1 MPLLDHFHPPLVDQ
15 RDWHSFHN
23 SWATEIA
30 ADLNTR
36 LPPEYIAEPNVQF
49 HIEIDIAVRDD
60 PAWDG
65 EPGTPATPWQPAAA
79 TMTLPFVLETDV
91 AEVRVYRTIAGREL
105 VAAVEL
111 ASPANKDRPET
122 IAALTTKCAGYLRG
136 GAGVVIVDVVT
147 NKSTN
152 FHNELM
158 AEFGDGAADWDAE
171 LYAVAYRA
179 VGSNGSGT
187 LDVWREELAVGRA
200 LPEMPLWLRGG
211 PFVRLPLEETY
222 TATCRRLRIANP
234 PRATA

>member
-1 MPLLDHFHPPLVDQ
+1 MPLLDHFHPPLVNQ
-15 RDWHSFHN
+15 RDWHSIHN
-23 SWATEIA
+23 AWATEIA

-36 LPPEYIAEPNVQF
+36 LPPEYVAEPNVQF

-65 EPGTPATPWQPAAA
+65 QSGPAASPWQPAAA

-105 VAAVEL
+105 VAAIEL
-111 ASPANKDRPET
+111 ASPANKERPET

-136 GAGVVIVDVVT
+136 GAGVLIVDVVT
-147 NKSTN
+147 NKFAN
-152 FHNELM
+152 FHDELM
-158 AEFGDGAADWDAE
+158 TALDEETDPWAAE

-179 VGSNGSGT
+179 GGSNGHGT
-187 LDVWREELAVGRA
+187 LDVWREELAVGAA

-211 PFVRLPLEETY
+211 PFVPVPLELTY
-222 TATCRRLRIANP
+222 MATCQRFRIANP
-234 PRATA
+234 PRATP

>member
-1 MPLLDHFHPPLVDQ
+1 VDQ

-23 SWATEIA
+23 SWAAEIA

-36 LPPEYIAEPNVQF
+36 LPPEYVAESNVQF
-49 HIEIDIAVRDD
+49 HIEIDVAVRED
-60 PAWDG
+60 PARDG
-65 EPGTPATPWQPAAA
+65 ESGTSPHPWQPVAA

-91 AEVRVYRTIAGREL
+91 AEVRVYRTIAGREF

-122 IAALTTKCAGYLRG
+122 VAALTTKCEGYLLG
-136 GAGVVIVDVVT
+136 GAGVLIVDIVT
-147 NKSTN
+147 NRHAN
-152 FHNELM
+152 FHDELM
-158 AEFGDGAADWDAE
+158 TALGEDTEAWEEE

-179 VGSNGSGT
+179 SGANGRGA
-187 LDVWREELAVGRA
+187 LEIWREALTLGGS

-211 PFVRLPLEETY
+211 PFVPVPLEETY
-222 TATCRRLRIANP
+222 LATCRRLRIANP